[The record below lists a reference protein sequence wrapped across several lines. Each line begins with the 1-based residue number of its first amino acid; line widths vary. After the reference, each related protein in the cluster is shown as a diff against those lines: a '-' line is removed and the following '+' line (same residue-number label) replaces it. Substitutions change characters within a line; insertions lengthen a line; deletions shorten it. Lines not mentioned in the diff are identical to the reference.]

1 MRAAACIPL
10 LYHEGDGTS
19 MKQDAEVGL
28 PEALTSTTPWNTLRL
43 WLQQMS
49 WGAVARFLARLF
61 VLTLVALFSVRAAPD
76 AAQERNRAI
85 AMEVVGY
92 EFHLVGWEAQALRE
106 KADALLRQPARG
118 IPLDQGAVRVV
129 AYLERAHWIANT
141 EWEINRLL
149 SLSGQTTT
157 PESRQLQERLDLLRN
172 VQARERP
179 VVEQLIQKQVSQELV
194 AAGLGVA
201 GQPVPPVLFTFTEP
215 PRKLIVSPRTRIA
228 QIYGQ
233 MLVPQMTLEEVED
246 REEAIYRE
254 LNLSAY
260 ITRIGGLGA
269 FPTMVIDRGSLP
281 WIMSTVAHEWT
292 HNYLS
297 MFPLG
302 LLYGSSP
309 ELTALNE
316 SVAEIVGDEI
326 GRRVVRRY
334 YPAFLPPEEEP
345 GKEKPEK
352 APGEKEAQEA
362 GQEEVFDF
370 DAEMRKTRLEVDR
383 LLNLG
388 LVKTAEVYMEQR
400 RQLFVA
406 HGYYIRKLNQAYFAF
421 HGSYGDTP
429 FGPSPLSPEP
439 PIGARVTDLWKRT
452 GDLAAFLHTVRWFT
466 GPEDLDRTLG
476 RPVALQEQAQ
486 ALERLPMTLPAQ
498 AR

>member
-1 MRAAACIPL
+1 
-10 LYHEGDGTS
+10 
-19 MKQDAEVGL
+19 MKPNPGVGL
-28 PEALTSTTPWNTLRL
+28 SGSLTPSTPWNSLRTR
-43 WLQQMS
+43 LQQLS
-49 WGAVARFLARLF
+49 WGVAARLLGRLA
-61 VLTLVALFSVRAAPD
+61 VLAVVALVSVRAAPD
-76 AAQERNRAI
+76 AVQERNRAI
-85 AMEVVGY
+85 AMEVVDY
-92 EFHLVGWEAQALRE
+92 EFHLAGWEAQALRE
-106 KADALLRQPARG
+106 KAEALVRQPARG

-129 AYLERAHWIANT
+129 AYVERAHWIGAT
-141 EWEINRLL
+141 EWELNRLL
-149 SLSGQTTT
+149 SLSGQTAT
-157 PESRQLQERLDLLRN
+157 PESRQLRERLALLRS

-179 VVEQLIQKQVSQELV
+179 VVEQIIQKQVSQELV

-228 QIYGQ
+228 QIYGE
-233 MLVPQMTLEEVED
+233 MLVPDMTLEEVEE
-246 REEAIYRE
+246 REEAIYRD

-269 FPTMVIDRGSLP
+269 FPTMVIERASLP

-297 MFPLG
+297 LFPLG
-302 LLYGSSP
+302 LLYSRSP

-334 YPAFLPPEEEP
+334 YPAFAPPEEE
-345 GKEKPEK
+345 
-352 APGEKEAQEA
+352 AQEEA
-362 GQEEVFDF
+362 APGQEEEQAEPTFDF

-388 LVKTAEVYMEQR
+388 LVRTAEVYMEQR
-400 RQLFVA
+400 RRFFVA

-429 FGPSPLSPEP
+429 YGPSPLSPEP
-439 PIGARVTDLWKRT
+439 PIGARVEDLWERT
-452 GDLAAFLHTVRWFT
+452 GDLVAFLHTVRWFT
-466 GPEDLDRTLG
+466 GPEDLDRALG
-476 RPVALQEQAQ
+476 RSVAFQPPTQAF
-486 ALERLPMTLPAQ
+486 APGTAPIDIPAQ
-498 AR
+498 PR